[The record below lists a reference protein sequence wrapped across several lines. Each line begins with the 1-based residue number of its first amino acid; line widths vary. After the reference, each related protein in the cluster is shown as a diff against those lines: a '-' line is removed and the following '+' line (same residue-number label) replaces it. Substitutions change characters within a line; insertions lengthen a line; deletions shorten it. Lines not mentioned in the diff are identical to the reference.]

1 MAEVIARMAQRTS
14 SLREIRRKHENAE
27 MCVVREKHVRIEF
40 IKSEGFD
47 VKEEAIL
54 ILRRVWTRAKD
65 RSGR

>member
-1 MAEVIARMAQRTS
+1 MAQRTS
-14 SLREIRRKHENAE
+14 SLREIRRKRENAE
-27 MCVVREKHVRIEF
+27 MCVVREKYVQIEF

-65 RSGR
+65 RNSR

>member
-1 MAEVIARMAQRTS
+1 MS

-27 MCVVREKHVRIEF
+27 MCVVRETYVQIEF

-54 ILRRVWTRAKD
+54 ILRRVWTWAKD
-65 RSGR
+65 RSSR